1 MARPAWRPVYRPR
14 RRAAVQHAIPAPGLA
29 PVITFDA
36 GQTLVE
42 LDLDFLAARL
52 DGRGV
57 TVERAAL
64 AAAAPAA
71 WQRYDAAVAGGG
83 GHTQPWHTFM
93 TALLA
98 GAGIA
103 EPAPLVAWLWSE
115 QPRANLWRKPIVDML
130 ELARE
135 LTARGAIVAVL
146 SNSEGYLADLFDE
159 VGIAAPFRAIIDS
172 GRVGIEKPAP
182 AIFAHALAAIGAA
195 YRAEAPPVH
204 IGDSWSADIVGAR
217 GVGWRAIWFGAKA
230 TPVDDPEIAIAH
242 DAAQARAALV
252 RWGVL

>member
-1 MARPAWRPVYRPR
+1 MARPAWPPVYRPR
-14 RRAAVQHAIPAPGLA
+14 RRAAVQHAIPT

-42 LDLDFLAARL
+42 LDLDFLATRL
-52 DGRGV
+52 AGQGV
-57 TVERAAL
+57 TVAREAL
-64 AAAAPAA
+64 AAAAPRA
-71 WQRYDAAVAGGG
+71 WQRYDAAVAEGG
-83 GHTQPWHTFM
+83 GHTQPWHTLM
-93 TALLA
+93 ATLLA

-103 EPAPLVAWLWSE
+103 DPAPLVGWLWRE
-115 QPRANLWRKPIVDML
+115 QPRANLWRKPIADML

-135 LTARGAIVAVL
+135 LTARGALVAVL
-146 SNSEGYLADLFDE
+146 SNSEGHLADLFAE
-159 VGIAAPFRAIIDS
+159 VGIADPFRVIVDS

-182 AIFAHALAAIGAA
+182 AIFAHVLAALGVPPHP
-195 YRAEAPPVH
+195 ELPPVH

-230 TPVDDPEIAIAH
+230 TPVDDPAIAIAR
-242 DAAQARAALV
+242 DAADTRAALV